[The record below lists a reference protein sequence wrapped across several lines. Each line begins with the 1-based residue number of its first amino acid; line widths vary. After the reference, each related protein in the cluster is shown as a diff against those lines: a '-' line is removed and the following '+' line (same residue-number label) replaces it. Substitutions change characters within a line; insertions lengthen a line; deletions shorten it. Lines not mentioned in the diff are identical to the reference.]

1 MIKFLL
7 GAILAVLLSMNFH
20 TVSLHE
26 SPAKPIAKRYQ
37 IDSFHQALYAFKQD
51 TGRYP
56 TDAEGLQV
64 LRNAPDIKG
73 WRGPYLRQDIPADPW
88 NKPYKYRLHPEGYP
102 IIN

>member
-7 GAILAVLLSMNFH
+7 GAILAVLIWMNFH
-20 TVSLHE
+20 TVTHRE

-37 IDSFHQALYAFKQD
+37 IDSFHQALDSFKQD
-51 TGRYP
+51 AGRYP
-56 TDAEGLQV
+56 TTTEGLQV

-73 WRGPYLRQDIPADPW
+73 WRGPYLPQDIPTDPW
-88 NKPYKYRLHPEGYP
+88 NMPYNYRLHPENYP

>member
-7 GAILAVLLSMNFH
+7 GAILAVLLWMNFH